1 MAQRVIRE
9 IREVTH
15 EDVRGLLRERVTE
28 AGSQR
33 AYSQAHGVHE
43 AMVSVCLNGAKPSRS
58 ILLSLGVRTALVIE
72 GDAR

>member
-1 MAQRVIRE
+1 MSKVL

-15 EDVRGLLRERVTE
+15 DDVRDLLRERVSE

-33 AYSQAHGVHE
+33 AYSKAHGVHE
-43 AMVSVCLNGAKPSRS
+43 ATVSLCLGGAKPARS
-58 ILLSLGVRTALVIE
+58 VLAALGVRTALVVE

>member
-1 MAQRVIRE
+1 MSKVL

-15 EDVRGLLRERVTE
+15 DDVRDLLRERVAE

-33 AYSQAHGVHE
+33 AYSKARGVHE

-58 ILLSLGVRTALVIE
+58 LLAALGVRTALVIE

>member
-1 MAQRVIRE
+1 MAQRL

-15 EDVRGLLRERVTE
+15 DDVRGLLRERVTE

-33 AYSQAHGVHE
+33 AYSQANGVHE
-43 AMVSVCLNGAKPSRS
+43 ATVSLCLGGAKPARS
-58 ILLSLGVRTALVIE
+58 VLAALGVRHALVID